1 MGREGRGSGTG
12 VVSGVPLGVRW
23 SALQGEE
30 ALVGR
35 GGTDGEPQACRF
47 SLCPT
52 SDPWFQDSSPSV
64 R

>member
-1 MGREGRGSGTG
+1 MGREGQGGGTG

-30 ALVGR
+30 ALAGR
-35 GGTDGEPQACRF
+35 GRTDGEPQACRF

-52 SDPWFQDSSPSV
+52 SDP
-64 R
+64 